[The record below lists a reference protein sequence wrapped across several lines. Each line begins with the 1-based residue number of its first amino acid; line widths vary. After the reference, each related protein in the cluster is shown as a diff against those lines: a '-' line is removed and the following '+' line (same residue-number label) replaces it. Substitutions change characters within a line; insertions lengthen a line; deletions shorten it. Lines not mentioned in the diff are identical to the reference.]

1 MPFVIG
7 LTGGIG
13 SGKSTVA
20 DYFAPLGV
28 PTISADQLARDV
40 VKPET
45 HALNQIA
52 KHFGADVINLDGTVN
67 RSAIREA
74 IFQNEADR
82 IWLEN
87 LLHPLIAKERIKQ
100 IESVTYPY
108 AIVEIPLLLEK
119 NLGHEVDR
127 ILVVDSPESL
137 QKSRVIG
144 RDQVSRESVEAIM
157 DKQLQAAERRSAADD
172 IIDNSG
178 DLDFLRSQVQSLHQK
193 YLQLANQAV

>member
-1 MPFVIG
+1 MPLVVG

-13 SGKSTVA
+13 SGKSAVA
-20 DYFAPLGV
+20 DYFAALGV
-28 PTISADQLARDV
+28 PTISADKSARDV

-52 KHFGADVINLDGTVN
+52 KHFGVEVINLDSTLN
-67 RSAIREA
+67 RSALREA
-74 IFQNEADR
+74 IFHNEADR

-87 LLHPLIAKERIKQ
+87 LLHPLIAQERIKQ

-108 AIVEIPLLLEK
+108 VIVEIPLLLEK
-119 NLGHEVDR
+119 DLGHEVDR

-157 DKQLQAAERRSAADD
+157 DMQVKADERRSAADD

-178 DLDFLRSQVQSLHQK
+178 DLDSLRSQVQSLHKK